1 MAIFGKDG
9 RPATAPLPNGGGGGG
24 EGTLSVIA
32 AGLRIVGDVSG
43 SGLLKVDGN
52 VEGSIVGP
60 RQVIIGRGGI
70 VRGNIEATEVI
81 LAGTIEGSIYS
92 ADRVEVQGTA
102 LLHGDVSTRTIVV
115 HEGARLNGSVQMG
128 GAVAGALGDDEDDD
142 IRPAVHVVR

>member
-9 RPATAPLPNGGGGGG
+9 RAVPTPMPSSGGG
-24 EGTLSVIA
+24 EGSLSVIA
-32 AGLRIVGDVSG
+32 AGLRIVGDVTG

-52 VEGSIVGP
+52 IEGSIVGP

-70 VRGNIEATEVI
+70 VRGNIESAEVI

-128 GAVAGALGDDEDDD
+128 GAVSAALDDDDD
-142 IRPAVHVVR
+142 IRPAVQVVR

>member
-9 RPATAPLPNGGGGGG
+9 RAATTPMPSTGGG
-24 EGTLSVIA
+24 EGALSVIA
-32 AGLRIVGDVSG
+32 VGLRIVGDVSG
-43 SGLLKVDGN
+43 SGLLKVDGS

-60 RQVIIGRGGI
+60 RQVIIGRGGV

-102 LLHGDVSTRTIVV
+102 LLHGDISTRTIVV

-128 GAVAGALGDDEDDD
+128 GAASAAVDEDDD
-142 IRPAVHVVR
+142 IRPAVQVVR

>member
-9 RPATAPLPNGGGGGG
+9 RAAPTPMPSSGGG
-24 EGTLSVIA
+24 EGSLSVIA

-60 RQVIIGRGGI
+60 RQVIIGRGGL

-102 LLHGDVSTRTIVV
+102 LLHGDISTRTIVV

-128 GAVAGALGDDEDDD
+128 GATSAALDEDDD
-142 IRPAVHVVR
+142 IRPAVQVVR